1 MQKRERGALPFR
13 YVLQAASLQQQNSV
27 RKKKDL
33 HKEYMDGF
41 VNRGVLSE
49 KSIYMCD
56 DN

>member
-1 MQKRERGALPFR
+1 MQKRERGALPFH
-13 YVLQAASLQQQNSV
+13 YVVQAASLCSSKTAFE
-27 RKKKDL
+27 KKRAFTKN
-33 HKEYMDGF
+33 MDGF